1 MDLAY
6 LTKLEEASRAPDSAF
21 PSMLFEPLTND
32 FGDLYF
38 KLEPGDYKQDAVK
51 VDPRFT
57 AANIRK
63 IRGTAKTIYRYL
75 EWTALWD
82 DYMDYLT
89 ATYGSVDIAY
99 QMYEAGTLPD
109 PFPNIMHRP
118 IMRKGKLRKLL
129 RHGELVSYTP
139 PSISM
144 ADTMDYFKEVLDK
157 EEMPKF
163 DEEPDIDWAMDHK
176 PSKGEKEIMDRNAKK
191 YRMKH
196 RLDILISGTAANGV
210 RSNADFID
218 NYYSNVESGVY
229 DTQWTDHDSDGDTFV
244 VEMQKISDARYR
256 HEGQIIEDEQKAQ
269 GGRYIYDSHMIR
281 DREKTE
287 LYTIYKHLQEYTG
300 IDVMGSL
307 SDTMSKK
314 SFKAIRTGMRGMGID
329 LGLTK
334 KERKK
339 LKKKQKKIDNA
350 QNRTMIAD
358 QKLSEILLNN
368 KIFTNGGTVRFEDLM
383 RRRDFDDED

>member
-1 MDLAY
+1 
-6 LTKLEEASRAPDSAF
+6 
-21 PSMLFEPLTND
+21 
-32 FGDLYF
+32 
-38 KLEPGDYKQDAVK
+38 
-51 VDPRFT
+51 
-57 AANIRK
+57 
-63 IRGTAKTIYRYL
+63 
-75 EWTALWD
+75 
-82 DYMDYLT
+82 
-89 ATYGSVDIAY
+89 
-99 QMYEAGTLPD
+99 
-109 PFPNIMHRP
+109 
-118 IMRKGKLRKLL
+118 
-129 RHGELVSYTP
+129 
-139 PSISM
+139 
-144 ADTMDYFKEVLDK
+144 
-157 EEMPKF
+157 
-163 DEEPDIDWAMDHK
+163 
-176 PSKGEKEIMDRNAKK
+176 
-191 YRMKH
+191 
-196 RLDILISGTAANGV
+196 
-210 RSNADFID
+210 
-218 NYYSNVESGVY
+218 
-229 DTQWTDHDSDGDTFV
+229 
-244 VEMQKISDARYR
+244 
-256 HEGQIIEDEQKAQ
+256 
-269 GGRYIYDSHMIR
+269 MIR